1 MQRSFDDAFHCGD
14 VEPRVL
20 DEVCFGA
27 LYGGAA
33 LPDPTQKAFDER
45 SRVECA
51 GCEGFFLFDI
61 LKKGSYHTICWP
73 GDSEIFAELDTQSH
87 KQLQTIYDVH
97 SVRFKAVAEEA
108 AVSKRK
114 RAIAASPKPIDVSI
128 NVYGLRS
135 VADEVGTRL
144 SASSIFLQH
153 PKALPLE
160 IEYNNPQFLEFSE
173 DEADMKALVGIT
185 NDSPSAQRAKMSE
198 EISNIL
204 DCLTEGADNDNIDY
218 CQLKG
223 LQSQLKPG
231 VCFIAWR
238 EAQHEQV
245 QSISRC
251 SLPVRCGGIVA
262 DVMGL
267 GKTLTVLASILQ
279 STPDAEIFQKFDRPV
294 SKYDTPTLRT
304 KATLIV
310 VSSAQLLENWR
321 SEIESHFEPGTFDIV
336 TFHSSSRVH
345 KLSALASANI
355 VLATYA
361 TIVAEEKGKNT
372 LQKLSWFRIV
382 LDEAH
387 WIRNAASKQ
396 FKSVA
401 TLSARNRWCLTG
413 TPVQNRLEDIAALA
427 AFLQLQP
434 FPTKASFQKAVLHP
448 LSQGG
453 KDFSKPLRSWL
464 RAGCIRRTEKL
475 LQLPGSIEETIL
487 VTLSTAERQLY
498 DRVLYRTKRK
508 IDDEVNKGKSIKK
521 YNVMFTAI
529 LNMRM
534 LCNSGTF
541 SKVSS
546 YQRHL
551 GIDQARETECEKCS
565 ETNDKDTKLLLAD
578 FQFCPDCGRPL
589 QLSSPGP
596 SLGSCQDGNSPV
608 PELSPAPDEGSNDYS
623 AKLSAVIERIITSK
637 PTSKQ

>member
-223 LQSQLKPG
+223 LQSQLKPLDDK
-231 VCFIAWR
+231 
-238 EAQHEQV
+238 E
-245 QSISRC
+245 

-310 VSSAQLLENWR
+310 VSSARELN
-321 SEIESHFEPGTFDIV
+321 P
-336 TFHSSSRVH
+336 
-345 KLSALASANI
+345 
-355 VLATYA
+355 YA
-361 TIVAEEKGKNT
+361 QG
-372 LQKLSWFRIV
+372 
-382 LDEAH
+382 LD
-387 WIRNAASKQ
+387 
-396 FKSVA
+396 
-401 TLSARNRWCLTG
+401 
-413 TPVQNRLEDIAALA
+413 
-427 AFLQLQP
+427 
-434 FPTKASFQKAVLHP
+434 
-448 LSQGG
+448 
-453 KDFSKPLRSWL
+453 
-464 RAGCIRRTEKL
+464 
-475 LQLPGSIEETIL
+475 GS
-487 VTLSTAERQLY
+487 
-498 DRVLYRTKRK
+498 
-508 IDDEVNKGKSIKK
+508 
-521 YNVMFTAI
+521 
-529 LNMRM
+529 
-534 LCNSGTF
+534 
-541 SKVSS
+541 
-546 YQRHL
+546 
-551 GIDQARETECEKCS
+551 
-565 ETNDKDTKLLLAD
+565 AD
-578 FQFCPDCGRPL
+578 FITE
-589 QLSSPGP
+589 
-596 SLGSCQDGNSPV
+596 SC
-608 PELSPAPDEGSNDYS
+608 
-623 AKLSAVIERIITSK
+623 
-637 PTSKQ
+637 